1 MSNGIANNQIV
12 EVETT
17 IEMIVVADLICSEV
31 QIEEIQTSNNS
42 APIHLAVVVV
52 PVINVD
58 KRDISRENVLMPK
71 PRLEK
76 AKMNV
81 EEIQTSNHNAPTP
94 LVVAVV
100 PVINVDKKDIL
111 QENVLMPTPGLKK
124 AKMIVGTTQGKKA

>member
-1 MSNGIANNQIV
+1 
-12 EVETT
+12 
-17 IEMIVVADLICSEV
+17 
-31 QIEEIQTSNNS
+31 
-42 APIHLAVVVV
+42 
-52 PVINVD
+52 
-58 KRDISRENVLMPK
+58 
-71 PRLEK
+71 
-76 AKMNV
+76 MNV